1 MSKRIAGRRVLP
13 FTLLGALMAPAAMAG
28 EADDRLYVTPML
40 SYVLADDAR
49 LSEDGVG
56 GALALGKRMG
66 AHLELE
72 LRAQYL
78 QYDGET
84 QPGTP
89 LCGLLGTCPKGEDV
103 DLFAGGLGLN
113 LFLMP
118 WDGGPYLHADAMAGD
133 STLYNIGL
141 GYDFGR
147 GGSVSLRAEA
157 LYHIDDDADVEEA
170 QFNLGLRIPFGKR
183 EVAVAPLPEPVTVVP
198 VMPMPAP
205 PPPPPCELPPDGTP
219 VTLEGCKAGDR
230 FVLHGVNFE
239 FNQSRLTANART
251 LLDQVASALLLRPD
265 IDVEIQGH
273 TDSKGSERYNQSL
286 SERRAQSVLEY
297 LVSAGVSANRMTA
310 RGFGE
315 IQPISDNLTDEG
327 RERNR
332 RVELKVLAEGEA
344 MKAEDGSTPEPAAPP
359 APAPA
364 TELEPQMDP
373 ETDPEMAPP
382 PGALSEDL
390 LEPSP
395 EPEPAARAAPAASGT
410 AAVTI
415 VDMMFEPAILTIT
428 PGTTV
433 TWTNNDGSNHIIE
446 FSGEKSARM
455 KMGATYSKRFD
466 QPGTYDY
473 LCAIHGAMMSGTVIV
488 AAP

>member
-1 MSKRIAGRRVLP
+1 MSKRTNAWQLLP
-13 FTLLGALMAPAAMAG
+13 ILLSALSAPATMAG
-28 EADDRLYVTPML
+28 EADDRVYITPMF

-49 LSEDGVG
+49 TSDDGIG
-56 GALALGKRMG
+56 GALALGKRVG

-84 QPGTP
+84 PAGPP

-103 DLFAGGLGLN
+103 DLFAGGIAAN

-147 GGSVSLRAEA
+147 GGSISLRAEA
-157 LYHIDDDADVEEA
+157 LYHIDDDADVEET

-205 PPPPPCELPPDGTP
+205 PPPPCELPPEGAP

-239 FNQSRLTANART
+239 FNESRLTTNAKT

-273 TDSKGSERYNQSL
+273 TDSKGSERYNQAL
-286 SERRAQSVLEY
+286 SERRAQSVLDY
-297 LVSAGVSANRMTA
+297 LVSAGVSGSRMTA

-315 IQPISDNLTDEG
+315 MQPIADNLTDEG

-332 RVELKVLAEGEA
+332 RVELKVLAEGA
-344 MKAEDGSTPEPAAPP
+344 ARTPEAGTAPAPMTAAPAAP
-359 APAPA
+359 AAESD
-364 TELEPQMDP
+364 TGPQM
-373 ETDPEMAPP
+373 DPEMAPP
-382 PGALSEDL
+382 PGALSEDM
-390 LEPSP
+390 LESSP
-395 EPEPAARAAPAASGT
+395 EPASEPVASGT
-410 AAVTI
+410 AAVSI

-433 TWTNNDGSNHIIE
+433 TWTNNDGSNHIVE
-446 FSGEKSARM
+446 FPGEKSARM

-473 LCAIHGAMMSGTVIV
+473 LCAIHGAMMSATVVV